1 MSKLIKITDNRYGE
15 SLRTGING
23 LLYDIPVNTEVKV
36 EDALAEHL
44 RGLGVAFDEPRASS
58 KGASGSEEGS
68 GDQLA
73 PIALGF
79 GGSSTVE
86 APAMR
91 PKSVGQSGTQPG
103 AVTSAGGGE
112 EDEEAEGR
120 TGAGQQDVIEAQSA
134 VSDVRVKGER
144 RSDQFASVAEIAGEG
159 ESGEPPASGTAGAA
173 SSGVQERARGK
184 SGGGKDSFKP
194 TPRRR

>member
-23 LLYDIPVNTEVKV
+23 LLYDIPVNSEVKV

-79 GGSSTVE
+79 GGGAGVE

-91 PKSVGQSGTQPG
+91 PKSLNNSGGTQPG
-103 AVTSAGGGE
+103 DVTGSAASEG
-112 EDEEAEGR
+112 DEREGR
-120 TGAGQQDVIEAQSA
+120 EAPVPQDVIEANAA
-134 VSDVRVKGER
+134 VSDIRVKGER
-144 RSDQFASVAEIAGEG
+144 RSLQFASVAEIAGEG
-159 ESGEPPASGTAGAA
+159 EQGTTPAGGGAGAA
-173 SSGVQERARGK
+173 TASSEAAGQERAAKKG
-184 SGGGKDSFKP
+184 FKP
-194 TPRRR
+194 HR